1 MTSSRIARVLTVG
14 ATLGAAYRLHEEPHN
29 PGKFW
34 HLVTC
39 ALAAYLAISTHH
51 RGEPPRLNP
60 HETSAS
66 YLAVPTALLAYRY
79 ETTATNAIWIA
90 AVLAWAVCAYVSNQ
104 NEDS

>member
-1 MTSSRIARVLTVG
+1 MNPPTNCTKNPTAPENSGTSSPVPSPPTSPSPP
-14 ATLGAAYRLHEEPHN
+14 T
-29 PGKFW
+29 
-34 HLVTC
+34 T
-39 ALAAYLAISTHH
+39 
-51 RGEPPRLNP
+51 GENPPRLNP
-60 HETSAS
+60 HETAAS